1 MADVYSVRQTSN
13 NAGTQIAA
21 ANAGANAGHRDVAR
35 NGLTKALAAFNIDF
49 AVDGT
54 NFASTELGAAGAVKD
69 VLNTIATLATV
80 VGYSA
85 IRADAGANAG
95 QVITVLVEGDFGTDT
110 YDRTQFSAGNAE
122 SFAAHLEDLI
132 QAKTSV
138 GTGSVN
144 LSSATVTAITGFPL
158 AAV

>member
-35 NGLTKALAAFNIDF
+35 NGLTKALAAFDIDF
-49 AVDGT
+49 AVNGT

-95 QVITVLVEGDFGTDT
+95 QVITVLVEGDFGTDE
-110 YDRTQFSAGNAE
+110 YDGTNAE
-122 SFAAHLEDLI
+122 TFAAHLEDLI
-132 QAKTSV
+132 QAKTSA

-144 LSSATVTAITGFPL
+144 LSSATVTAVTGFPL

>member
-1 MADVYSVRQTSN
+1 MADIYSVRQTSDN
-13 NAGTQIAA
+13 TGTQIAA

-35 NGLTKALAAFNIDF
+35 NGLTKALAAFDIDF
-49 AVDGT
+49 AVNGT

-85 IRADAGANAG
+85 IRADSGANAG
-95 QVITVLVEGDFGTDT
+95 QVITVLVEGDFGTDE
-110 YDRTQFSAGNAE
+110 YDGSNAE
-122 SFAAHLEDLI
+122 TFAAHLEDLI
-132 QAKTSV
+132 QAKTSA

-144 LSSATVTAITGFPL
+144 LSSATVTAVTGFPL

>member
-1 MADVYSVRQTSN
+1 MANLISVAQTVS
-13 NAGTQIAA
+13 
-21 ANAGANAGHRDVAR
+21 NAGATVATLGSNFGHRDIAR
-35 NGLTKALAAFNIDF
+35 NGLTKALAAFDIDF
-49 AVDGT
+49 AVNGT
-54 NFASTELGAAGAVKD
+54 NFASTELGAEGAVKD

-85 IRADAGANAG
+85 LRSDGANAG

-110 YDRTQFSAGNAE
+110 YDGSNAE
-122 SFAAHLEDLI
+122 AFAAHLEDLI

-138 GTGSVN
+138 GAGSVN
-144 LSSATVTAITGFPL
+144 LSSATVAAVAGFPL